1 MPIITLTTDWKNSD
15 YYIGAVKGRILK
27 NCANATIIDISHQ
40 VSSFNILQASIV
52 LRNSYTQ
59 FPDKTIHI
67 IGVNESAKS
76 KEYLV
81 VEAHNQYFIGADNGI
96 FGLLFD
102 EEPTKIISIKE
113 SISKNASTFVTLNVL
128 TEAATMIANGK
139 KLDQIGSEKTDYLK
153 SIPIMPAIEESMIN
167 GSVIYIDSFSNAI
180 TNINKTLFSDI
191 GKQRA
196 FEIFVQSN
204 HYKINTVKE
213 NYSQAPVGE
222 LVAVFNSAD
231 LLEIAINQG
240 NAAEL
245 LNLSVNSAVRIK
257 FFDGTSM
264 PQLKLFN
271 N

>member
-27 NCANATIIDISHQ
+27 NCANANIIDISHQ
-40 VSSFNILQASIV
+40 IGSFNILQASIV

-59 FPDKTIHI
+59 FPDKTVHV
-67 IGVNESAKS
+67 IGVSESAKS
-76 KEYLV
+76 NEYLV
-81 VEAHNQYFIGADNGI
+81 VEAHNQFFVGADNGI

-102 EEPTKIISIKE
+102 EEPTKIVSLDKSLTE
-113 SISKNASTFVTLNVL
+113 NASTFVTLNVL
-128 TEAATMIANGK
+128 AEAATMVANGK
-139 KLDQIGSEKTDYLK
+139 KLEQIGQEKTDYLK

-167 GSVIYIDSFSNAI
+167 GSVVYIDSFSNAI
-180 TNINKTLFSDI
+180 TNINRELFIDI

-204 HYKINTVKE
+204 HYKLNTVKE
-213 NYSQAPVGE
+213 NYYHVPVGE

-245 LNLSVNSAVRIK
+245 LNLSVNSAVRVK
-257 FFDGTSM
+257 FFEGTSM

>member
-1 MPIITLTTDWKNSD
+1 MLTNLQNPKN
-15 YYIGAVKGRILK
+15 IFV
-27 NCANATIIDISHQ
+27 
-40 VSSFNILQASIV
+40 
-52 LRNSYTQ
+52 
-59 FPDKTIHI
+59 
-67 IGVNESAKS
+67 
-76 KEYLV
+76 
-81 VEAHNQYFIGADNGI
+81 GADNGI

-102 EEPTKIISIKE
+102 EEPTKIVSLDKSLIQ
-113 SISKNASTFVTLNVL
+113 NASTFVTLNVL
-128 TEAATMIANGK
+128 TEAATMVANGK
-139 KLDQIGSEKTDYLK
+139 KLEEIGKEKTDYLK

-167 GSVIYIDSFSNAI
+167 GSVVYIDSFSNAI
-180 TNINKTLFSDI
+180 TNISKKLFADI

-204 HYKINTVKE
+204 HYKLNTVKE
-213 NYSQAPVGE
+213 SYYQAPVGE